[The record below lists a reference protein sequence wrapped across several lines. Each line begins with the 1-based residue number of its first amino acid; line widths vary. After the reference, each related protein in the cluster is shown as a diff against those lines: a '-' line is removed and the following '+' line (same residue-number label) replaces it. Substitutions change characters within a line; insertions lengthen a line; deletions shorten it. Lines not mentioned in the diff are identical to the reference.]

1 MECVVQ
7 GIIETQYVEALEI
20 LLQGLCGVNRE
31 RLRVH
36 EICLKSGPNLGFVTS
51 EVRLLCDL
59 EQSEP
64 AWTVKHVGGAMRGAG
79 AEQISVLVRS
89 MVESKAS
96 KNVLRLFY
104 SLGYKLDHEL
114 LRVGFTFHFE
124 RAAQIT
130 VTVSSVNKM
139 LKLHATDEA
148 VPVTP
153 GIQMVEVTAPATSE
167 NYNEVVASVSS
178 FCEYLAPLLHLS
190 KPGVSTGVVPTAAAA
205 AASLMSDGGGTTL
218 TKRSSSLSLTTTK
231 PRRLSLSVSASHS
244 LQALIFDCDG
254 VILESE
260 HLHREAYNDAFAHF
274 NVRCPPS
281 SQPLNWDLQFY
292 DVLQNLIGGGKPKM
306 RWYFKE
312 HGWPASTIFE
322 TPPESDEERAK
333 LIDTLQDWKTERYKE
348 IIKSGT
354 VEPRPGV
361 LRLMDE
367 AKAAGK
373 MLAVCSAATK
383 SSVVLCLENLIGMVI
398 SGGDSYLNCEE
409 RFKGLDCFLAGDDVK
424 EKKPDPLIY
433 LTAAKRL
440 GVSEKNCLVVE
451 DSVIGLQAA
460 TKAGMSCVITYT
472 SSTADQD
479 FKDSIA
485 IYPDLSNV
493 RLSDLELL
501 LQNKVAAS

>member
-1 MECVVQ
+1 MASHS
-7 GIIETQYVEALEI
+7 T
-20 LLQGLCGVNRE
+20 LLF
-31 RLRVH
+31 
-36 EICLKSGPNLGFVTS
+36 SPPNLCPKFS
-51 EVRLLCDL
+51 
-59 EQSEP
+59 S
-64 AWTVKHVGGAMRGAG
+64 
-79 AEQISVLVRS
+79 
-89 MVESKAS
+89 
-96 KNVLRLFY
+96 LFY
-104 SLGYKLDHEL
+104 YSPQSLPFQTK
-114 LRVGFTFHFE
+114 
-124 RAAQIT
+124 
-130 VTVSSVNKM
+130 
-139 LKLHATDEA
+139 
-148 VPVTP
+148 
-153 GIQMVEVTAPATSE
+153 
-167 NYNEVVASVSS
+167 
-178 FCEYLAPLLHLS
+178 
-190 KPGVSTGVVPTAAAA
+190 KP
-205 AASLMSDGGGTTL
+205 
-218 TKRSSSLSLTTTK
+218 SSLSLTNTIK
-231 PRRLSLSVSASHS
+231 PRQLSVSVSASHS

-260 HLHREAYNDAFAHF
+260 HLHRQAYNDAFSHF
-274 NVRCPPS
+274 NVRCSP
-281 SQPLNWDLQFY
+281 SQPLNWDPDFY
-292 DVLQNLIGGGKPKM
+292 DVLQNQIGGGKPKM

-312 HGWPASTIFE
+312 HGWPSSTIFE
-322 TPPESDEERAK
+322 TPPEGDEERAK

-383 SSVVLCLENLIGMVI
+383 SSVILCLENLIGM
-398 SGGDSYLNCEE
+398 E
-409 RFKGLDCFLAGDDVK
+409 RFQGLDCFLAGDDVK

-440 GVSEKNCLVVE
+440 GVSEKDCLVVE

-479 FKDSIA
+479 FNDAIA

-501 LQNKVAAS
+501 LQNVVAAN